1 MLVDELGQLAKEIL
15 ESSIEW
21 SDLGSEEGSLLADNG
36 RDNDCLNDGR
46 MGVLAE

>member
-21 SDLGSEEGSLLADNG
+21 SDLGSGEESLLADDG
-36 RDNDCLNDGR
+36 RDNDCLNGGG
-46 MGVLAE
+46 MGLLAE